1 MHAKIK
7 GIKMKLV
14 VVTNNPKTAEYIS
27 SQYPQQENAEAT
39 VSPVTLVF
47 CKTRDEVYTKVRD
60 YIHQNW
66 QLQNHAMYG
75 NIQLHKQPYRSM
87 VLGEGTQ
94 LDSASLLLWEQAMER
109 VKRGCTP
116 DYSEQV
122 LQDFQALDFSL
133 FSSIVCYPQS
143 RQESNERKKE

>member
-1 MHAKIK
+1 
-7 GIKMKLV
+7 MKLV

-39 VSPVTLVF
+39 VSPGTLVF

-87 VLGEGTQ
+87 VLAEGTE
-94 LDSASLLLWEQAMER
+94 LDTRSLQLWEQAMER
-109 VKRGCTP
+109 VQRNNPPSYPEK
-116 DYSEQV
+116 V
-122 LQDFQALDFSL
+122 LEDFQALDFSL
-133 FSSIVCYPQS
+133 FKSIVF
-143 RQESNERKKE
+143 RA